1 MKDNDEALDALLSQ
15 TPYIEDA
22 GFTDA
27 LMRQLPRRHPSLRLR
42 SLILLGSAIASC
54 AAVAAVPGARRFLAD
69 MAIGLFGGAAG
80 GGVNLVAV
88 AALVALLVWGAAAA
102 ATSDA

>member
-1 MKDNDEALDALLSQ
+1 MKDRDEELDTLLSQ

-27 LMRQLPRRHPSLRLR
+27 LMSRLPRRHPSLRVR
-42 SLILLGSAIASC
+42 SLVLLGSAAASC
-54 AAVAAVPGARRFLAD
+54 AAVAAVPGARRFLAEIG
-69 MAIGLFGGAAG
+69 IGLFSGSAAG
-80 GGVNLVAV
+80 GTNLVAI

>member
-1 MKDNDEALDALLSQ
+1 MKDRDENLDALLSQ

-27 LMRQLPRRHPSLRLR
+27 LMRRLPRRHPSLRVR
-42 SLILLGSAIASC
+42 ATVLLGSAIASC
-54 AAVAAVPGARRFLAD
+54 ATVAAVPGARRFLAEIG
-69 MAIGLFGGAAG
+69 IGLFGGSAAG
-80 GGVNLVAV
+80 GASLVAI
-88 AALVALLVWGAAAA
+88 AAVVALMVWGAVAA

>member
-1 MKDNDEALDALLSQ
+1 MKNDDEALDALLSH

-27 LMRQLPRRHPSLRLR
+27 LMSRLPRRHPSLRVR
-42 SLILLGSAIASC
+42 SLVLLGSAAASC
-54 AAVAAVPGARRFLAD
+54 AAVAAVPGARRFLTETSV
-69 MAIGLFGGAAG
+69 GLFGGSAAG
-80 GGVNLVAV
+80 GTSLVAV
-88 AALVALLVWGAAAA
+88 AALVALVVWGAVAA